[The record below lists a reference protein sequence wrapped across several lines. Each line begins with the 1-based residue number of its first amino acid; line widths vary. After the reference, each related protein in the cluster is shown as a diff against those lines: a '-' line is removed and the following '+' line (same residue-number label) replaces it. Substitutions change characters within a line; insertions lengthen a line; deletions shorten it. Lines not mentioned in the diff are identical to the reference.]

1 MEKVLLK
8 QKKNQE
14 AKRNIGTIKSIDS
27 FGSVNGIKSNIKPQ
41 GRNSNGAR
49 DQFASSLGKSN

>member
-27 FGSVNGIKSNIKPQ
+27 FGSVHGHKGNAKPQ
-41 GRNSNGAR
+41 GRN
-49 DQFASSLGKSN
+49 